1 MRGGERYTHQN
12 RLLEGTE
19 ALRLHVSLFCPSEV
33 YGATREIY
41 RGDIRLPKS
50 IGVCVMRQRGGNGM
64 IEMMICLLPLEMQ
77 VLTPFY
83 WTERGFTQDDFEEG
97 IFSIGSFLPFSLLCN
112 SPLG

>member
-1 MRGGERYTHQN
+1 MGRQGKVIGEVCVFLN
-12 RLLEGTE
+12 RLVFVLCDNG
-19 ALRLHVSLFCPSEV
+19 
-33 YGATREIY
+33 
-41 RGDIRLPKS
+41 
-50 IGVCVMRQRGGNGM
+50 GGNGM